1 MYYYALA
8 RSKADPTAQKL
19 SIATLKYSTWQLA
32 QVTGSLKY
40 CTLDTNVNDACQKQ
54 STKPLV
60 RWLIWYDPQVAPYL
74 HSAQGDHDPTHEA
87 GA

>member
-8 RSKADPTAQKL
+8 GSQADPTAQKTIHRNT
-19 SIATLKYSTWQLA
+19 SRTWQLA

-40 CTLDTNVNDACQKQ
+40 CTLDTNVNDACQEQ

-60 RWLIWYDPQVAPYL
+60 RWLISYNPQVAPYL
-74 HSAQGDHDPTHEA
+74 LSPQGDHDPTHEA

>member
-32 QVTGSLKY
+32 QVTGSLK
-40 CTLDTNVNDACQKQ
+40 
-54 STKPLV
+54 
-60 RWLIWYDPQVAPYL
+60 WLIWYDPQVAPYL